1 MDIAELDVCNLD
13 FMKFVKTGDFEGAHA
28 ALSVLVA
35 DRSICP
41 ASHAKWR
48 AVIFERSGDHRA
60 AVDVLSPVIER
71 DDLVG
76 KFAMHHR
83 ARIYLAAG
91 LHDEALVDLQV
102 LMNDETPRV
111 IAALRQGC
119 QFQIAY
125 ILALRG
131 DPSFREICDQIPD
144 GREYFVVNS
153 IVTKPDIQ
161 ELYQANQKRSTRGL
175 DGKRTRR

>member
-1 MDIAELDVCNLD
+1 
-13 FMKFVKTGDFEGAHA
+13 MKLPES
-28 ALSVLVA
+28 L
-35 DRSICP
+35 
-41 ASHAKWR
+41 
-48 AVIFERSGDHRA
+48 
-60 AVDVLSPVIER
+60 
-71 DDLVG
+71 
-76 KFAMHHR
+76 
-83 ARIYLAAG
+83 
-91 LHDEALVDLQV
+91 
-102 LMNDETPRV
+102 
-111 IAALRQGC
+111 AALRQGC